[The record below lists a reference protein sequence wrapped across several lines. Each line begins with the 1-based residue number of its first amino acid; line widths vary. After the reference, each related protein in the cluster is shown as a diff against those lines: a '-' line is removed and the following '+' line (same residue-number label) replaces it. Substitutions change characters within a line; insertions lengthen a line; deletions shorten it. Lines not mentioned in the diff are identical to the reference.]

1 MSKALKVKM
10 LIISAADILQ
20 GKKAGLDESI
30 EIIISQQLETTQ
42 EKKNEY
48 LLFNLFLIVS
58 FLWNIDPIF
67 LTGSINLCSKS
78 QI

>member
-20 GKKAGLDESI
+20 G
-30 EIIISQQLETTQ
+30 
-42 EKKNEY
+42 KKNEY

-78 QI
+78 QILSSILLA